1 MNEILQI
8 GQPTFQF
15 SCKIRPLSSQNL
27 DLHLQAQQGLEGPIV
42 QLAGEAEAHLISGLD
57 ANITQT
63 VDVSD
68 KRTDA
73 VHHFL
78 QEAQS
83 LLIVL
88 ANMRANQNQ
97 PAVQGVIERK

>member
-8 GQPTFQF
+8 GQPTFQL

-27 DLHLQAQQGLEGPIV
+27 DLHLHTQHGLEGPIM

-68 KRTDA
+68 KWTDA
-73 VHHFL
+73 VHQIL
-78 QEAQS
+78 QESQS

-88 ANMRANQNQ
+88 PNMRANQNQ
-97 PAVQGVIERK
+97 SGVQGV